1 DDNSACVSGCGSQ
14 ASPFR
19 TIAAALTD
27 ANDRIVGST
36 ATDVIVRVIAG
47 NCPERIHVP
56 PDVHVICESPS
67 TVTIN
72 AAGLGRS
79 AVIFSSLG
87 TGRPTTDFGIDGCKI
102 TGGMGDPRTGA
113 LAISG

>member
-1 DDNSACVSGCGSQ
+1 MISRAGACSRPTARRIATFISVVGACLLFAIARRTLALATVTIYVDDNSACVSGCGSQ

-47 NCPERIHVP
+47 NYPERIHVP
-56 PDVHVICESPS
+56 PDVHVICES
-67 TVTIN
+67 
-72 AAGLGRS
+72 
-79 AVIFSSLG
+79 
-87 TGRPTTDFGIDGCKI
+87 
-102 TGGMGDPRTGA
+102 
-113 LAISG
+113 